1 MGDENKNTFGRNE
14 EDGDGQEEDGLRN
27 FEGNGKDIY
36 DEPSDQILSTRAK
49 RNKNSRGSMVGD
61 LRLPSIQ

>member
-1 MGDENKNTFGRNE
+1 MGDENNNTFGRNE
-14 EDGDGQEEDGLRN
+14 EEGDGQEDEGLRG
-27 FEGNGKDIY
+27 FKGNGKDIY
-36 DEPSDQILSTRAK
+36 DEPSDQILSTRVK